1 MTQNSA
7 LRVFRIDGVDRT
19 DTTFRTAIV
28 EHFVAPAGKSFVDLG
43 AADGYEGRA
52 IAARGAS
59 RVVGVE
65 GKESLYLQ
73 AEAAAREA
81 GLPNHSILRADVRA
95 IDPTQTGGTF
105 DCAMCF
111 GLLYHMSNPYNLLKR
126 IAHLTDDLLLLE
138 THIAPD
144 PSRDGRLLAKH
155 HDALLPGLRRVK
167 LDGEDFDGR
176 ICPHVGPHAVSKGS
190 LDAEWSLWL
199 SAGDLA
205 KALTRAG
212 FNIVHWIEEVD
223 AATPPAVA
231 KFGAM
236 VGFGHANTKVFV
248 VARVDR
254 ARRIAFDAPSL
265 NLEGGA
271 DALRPEGK
279 IRRRLRRLVRAA
291 GL

>member
-28 EHFVAPAGKSFVDLG
+28 EHFVTPAGKSFVDLG

-52 IAARGAS
+52 IAARGAT

-81 GLPNHSILRADVRA
+81 GLSNHSILRADVRA
-95 IDPTQTGGTF
+95 IDPVQTGGTF

-144 PSRDGRLLAKH
+144 PSHDDLLLAKH
-155 HDALLPGLRRVK
+155 RDALLPGLRRVT
-167 LDGEDFDGR
+167 LDGEDFEGR
-176 ICPHVGPHAVSKGS
+176 ICPHVGAHAVSKGS
-190 LDAEWSLWL
+190 LDAAWSLWL
-199 SAGDLA
+199 TAGSLA

-212 FNIVHWIEEVD
+212 FDIVHWLEEVD
-223 AATPPAVA
+223 AVTPTAVA

-236 VGFGHANTKVFV
+236 VGMGHANTKVFV
-248 VARVDR
+248 VARVDP
-254 ARRIAFDAPSL
+254 ARRVAIGAPSYR
-265 NLEGGA
+265 LEGGA
-271 DALRPEGK
+271 DALRPEGR

>member
-1 MTQNSA
+1 MNQNSA
-7 LRVFRIDGVDRT
+7 LRVFRIDGVDQT

-52 IAARGAS
+52 IAARGAT

-81 GLPNHSILRADVRA
+81 GLANHSILRADVRA
-95 IDPTQTGGTF
+95 IDPARTSGTF

-144 PSRDGRLLAKH
+144 PSHDGVLLAKH
-155 HDALLPGLRRVK
+155 RDALLSGLRRVK
-167 LDGEDFDGR
+167 LDGEDFEGR
-176 ICPHVGPHAVSKGS
+176 ICPHVGAHAASKGS

-199 SAGDLA
+199 SAGSLA

-212 FNIVHWIEEVD
+212 FNIVQWFEEID
-223 AATPPAVA
+223 TATPPVLA
-231 KFGAM
+231 KFGPM
-236 VGFGHANTKVFV
+236 VGWGHANTKVFV
-248 VARVDR
+248 VARVDH
-254 ARRIAFDAPSL
+254 ARRVAFDMPSQQ
-265 NLEGGA
+265 LEGGA
-271 DALRPEGK
+271 DALRPEGRV
-279 IRRRLRRLVRAA
+279 RRGLRRLVRAA
-291 GL
+291 GF